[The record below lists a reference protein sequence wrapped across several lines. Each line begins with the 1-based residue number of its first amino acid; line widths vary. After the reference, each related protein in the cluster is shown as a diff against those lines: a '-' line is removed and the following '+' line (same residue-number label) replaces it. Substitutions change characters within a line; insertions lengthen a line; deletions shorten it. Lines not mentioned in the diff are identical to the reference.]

1 MQSKYTKFKP
11 GACACA
17 GYELM
22 LTSGA
27 RHGDDQARHAGDQTS
42 RGRNG
47 EEGALPSSPYD
58 TTRSTDTRRRR
69 REGALNL
76 VEILTV
82 KEVEVEEA
90 GEEDRDG
97 ALDLA
102 IRHVEVAP
110 EEEEGHHDMDDTG
123 LELGL
128 ARPAMAT
135 VTAGR
140 RVGEAPAQQ
149 TAGIGRGG

>member
-1 MQSKYTKFKP
+1 M
-11 GACACA
+11 
-17 GYELM
+17 
-22 LTSGA
+22 
-27 RHGDDQARHAGDQTS
+27 
-42 RGRNG
+42 
-47 EEGALPSSPYD
+47 
-58 TTRSTDTRRRR
+58 RSTDTRRRR
-69 REGALNL
+69 WEGALNL

-82 KEVEVEEA
+82 KEVEAEEGDDVADGVKARWCSIRDVEEA

-102 IRHVEVAP
+102 IRLVEVAP
-110 EEEEGHHDMDDTG
+110 EEEEGHHDVDDTG

-135 VTAGR
+135 ATAGR
-140 RVGEAPAQQ
+140 RVGEAPAQL

>member
-1 MQSKYTKFKP
+1 MR
-11 GACACA
+11 
-17 GYELM
+17 ELEVEQQ
-22 LTSGA
+22 LVSGA

-82 KEVEVEEA
+82 KEEEVEEGDDMADGVKARWCSIRDVEEVVDVGVLLAALAAA
-90 GEEDRDG
+90 GLDG
-97 ALDLA
+97 EQAGDEHMLL
-102 IRHVEVAP
+102 RSLESLTRK
-110 EEEEGHHDMDDTG
+110 EEGRGDA
-123 LELGL
+123 LGW
-128 ARPAMAT
+128 
-135 VTAGR
+135 R
-140 RVGEAPAQQ
+140 R
-149 TAGIGRGG
+149 RGGKRGTGKP